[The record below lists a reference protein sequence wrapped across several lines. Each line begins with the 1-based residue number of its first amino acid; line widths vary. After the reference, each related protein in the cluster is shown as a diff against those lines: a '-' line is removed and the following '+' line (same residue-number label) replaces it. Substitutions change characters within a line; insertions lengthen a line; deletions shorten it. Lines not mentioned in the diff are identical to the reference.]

1 MPEAIDFRRLVYR
14 PDAEAGP
21 RQVRQAFHLW
31 ILDGRTCT
39 SEDQTRRA
47 IVQAG
52 PGWSGY
58 LLIVQVFSNHPGG
71 PTQAEA
77 ARFLHHLLERVWP
90 LLPRR

>member
-1 MPEAIDFRRLVYR
+1 MELPGRGGPLPA
-14 PDAEAGP
+14 AEN
-21 RQVRQAFHLW
+21 R
-31 ILDGRTCT
+31 
-39 SEDQTRRA
+39 
-47 IVQAG
+47 AG